1 MMELLNNYMP
11 QTEFESYEEFSEK
24 FKINV
29 PKVFDFARDIV
40 DGWAAAEP
48 EKIALVYCDDNGF
61 ERTFT
66 FTEVSE
72 RSKRMASY
80 FKSLGIQ
87 PGDRVITLMRRRW
100 EYWILAVALHRMG
113 AVLVPASIQLTT
125 KDIVYRVDSAEAK
138 MIIAIDDDF
147 VRAQIAPV
155 KDKCETLEHIVIVS
169 DDPVSDYHDLNNEY
183 PKFDLYEEPVCRT
196 NDDEMVIYFTS
207 GTSGY
212 PKMAIHNRTYPLGH
226 ITTAKYM
233 QRVLNNGLHVTQAD
247 SGWAKFG
254 WGNIYGQWICG
265 TAILGYDP
273 IRFDAGNFLKAI
285 ETHKPTT
292 ICVPP
297 TMYRL
302 MLHHGITKKQF
313 ETVTWFATAG
323 EPLSDEVNREWK
335 EITGQDIHQGFGQ
348 SEGSPICSTFEWLE
362 IRSGSMGKPSPLYDV
377 RLLAADGGYCDAGEE
392 GEIVIIPAEK
402 QVGLLTRY
410 SLNRENIQPLQ
421 GGVYHTGD
429 IGYKDTDGY
438 FYYVC
443 RNDDMIKSSGYR
455 IGPYEI
461 ESVLNT
467 HPAVKESAIVG
478 MPDEIRGQ
486 IICAIVVLRDGYAPS
501 DQLTKEL
508 QTHVKKNTAPYKYPR
523 VIKYIGD
530 IPKTTSGKIMRKDLK
545 ALAESLEA

>member
-1 MMELLNNYMP
+1 MELLKNYMP
-11 QTEFESYEEFSEK
+11 QTEFESYEEFAEK
-24 FKINV
+24 FKIVV
-29 PKVFDFARDIV
+29 PENFDFARDIV
-40 DGWAAAEP
+40 DEWARLEP
-48 EKIALVYCDDNGF
+48 EKIALVYCDDTGF

-66 FTEVSE
+66 FTEISE
-72 RSKRMASY
+72 RSKKMASY
-80 FKSLGIQ
+80 FKSLGIA

-125 KDIVYRVDSAEAK
+125 KDIAYRVNSAEAK

-147 VRAQIAPV
+147 VKTQLAPV
-155 KDKCETLEHIVIVS
+155 KEQCETLKHIVLVGDEPIE
-169 DDPVSDYHDLNNEY
+169 DYCDLNREY
-183 PKFDLYEEPVCRT
+183 EKFDLYEEPVCRT

-233 QRVLNNGLHVTQAD
+233 QRVLNNGLHLTQSD

-265 TAILGYDP
+265 TAIFGYDP
-273 IRFDAGNFLKAI
+273 LRFDAESFVKVIAKY
-285 ETHKPTT
+285 KPTT

-302 MLHHGITKKQF
+302 MLHNGIKKEQF
-313 ETVTWFATAG
+313 DSVTWFATAG
-323 EPLSDEVNREWK
+323 EPLSDEVNKEWTD
-335 EITGQDIHQGFGQ
+335 ITGKQIHVGFGQ
-348 SEGSPICSTFEWLE
+348 SEGSPICCTFEWLDV
-362 IRSGSMGKPSPLYDV
+362 RSGSMGRPSPLYDV
-377 RLLAADGGYCDAGEE
+377 RILAADGGYCDAGEE

-402 QVGLLTRY
+402 QVGLLTKY
-410 SLNRENIQPLQ
+410 SLNREAIQPLQ

-429 IGYKDTDGY
+429 VAYKDTDGY

-486 IICAIVVLRDGYAPS
+486 IICAIIVLREGFTPS
-501 DQLTKEL
+501 EQLTKEL

-523 VIKYIGD
+523 VVKYISD

-545 ALAESLEA
+545 ALAESID

>member
-1 MMELLNNYMP
+1 MELLKNYMP
-11 QTEFESYEEFSEK
+11 QTEFESYEEFAEK
-24 FKINV
+24 FKIVV
-29 PKVFDFARDIV
+29 PENFDFARDIV
-40 DGWAAAEP
+40 DEWARLEP
-48 EKIALVYCDDNGF
+48 EKIALVYCDDTGF

-66 FTEVSE
+66 FTEISE
-72 RSKRMASY
+72 RSKKMASY
-80 FKSLGIQ
+80 FASLGIE

-125 KDIVYRVDSAEAK
+125 KDIAYRVNSAEAK

-147 VRAQIAPV
+147 VKTQLKPV
-155 KDKCETLEHIVIVS
+155 PEQCETLKHIVLVGDEPIEG
-169 DDPVSDYHDLNNEY
+169 YCDLNREY
-183 PKFDLYEEPVCRT
+183 EKFDLYEEPVCRT

-233 QRVLNNGLHVTQAD
+233 QRVLNNGLHLTQSD

-265 TAILGYDP
+265 TAIFGYDP
-273 IRFDAGNFLKAI
+273 LRFDAESFVEVIAK
-285 ETHKPTT
+285 HKPTT

-302 MLHHGITKKQF
+302 MLHNGIKAEQF
-313 ETVTWFATAG
+313 SSVTWFATAG
-323 EPLSDEVNREWK
+323 EPLSDEVNREWT
-335 EITGQDIHQGFGQ
+335 EITGKQIHVGFGQ
-348 SEGSPICSTFEWLE
+348 SEGSPICCTFEWLDV
-362 IRSGSMGKPSPLYDV
+362 RSGSMGRPSPLYDV
-377 RLLAADGGYCDAGEE
+377 RILASDGGYCDAGEE

-402 QVGLLTRY
+402 QVGLLTKY
-410 SLNRENIQPLQ
+410 SLNREAIQPLQ

-429 IGYKDTDGY
+429 VAYKDTDGY

-486 IICAIVVLRDGYAPS
+486 LICAIIVLREGYTPS
-501 DQLTKEL
+501 EQLTKEL

-523 VIKYIGD
+523 VVKYISD

-545 ALAESLEA
+545 ALAESID

>member
-1 MMELLNNYMP
+1 MELLNNYMP
-11 QTEFESYEEFSEK
+11 QTKFSSYEEFSEK

-29 PKVFDFARDIV
+29 PENFDFARDIV
-40 DGWAAAEP
+40 DKWAEAEP
-48 EKIALVYCDDNGF
+48 EKVALIYCDDNGF

-66 FTEVSE
+66 FAEISE

-80 FKSLGIQ
+80 FKSLGIGA
-87 PGDRVITLMRRRW
+87 GDRVITLMRRRW
-100 EYWILAVALHRMG
+100 EYWALAVAIHRLG

-125 KDIVYRVDSAEAK
+125 KDISYRIDSAEAK
-138 MIIAIDDDF
+138 MLIAIDDEF
-147 VRAQIAPV
+147 VRKQIEPLM
-155 KDKCETLEHIVIVS
+155 DSCETLKHILIVG
-169 DDPVSDYHDLNNEY
+169 DEPVSDYHDFNKEY
-183 PKFDLYEEPVCRT
+183 PEFDLYDEPVNRK
-196 NDDEMVIYFTS
+196 NNDEMVIYFTS

-212 PKMAIHNRTYPLGH
+212 PKMAIHDRTYPLGH

-233 QRVLNNGLHVTQAD
+233 QRVLNNGLHLTQAD

-273 IRFDAGNFLKAI
+273 IRFDAGRFLDTIAKF
-285 ETHKPTT
+285 KPTT
-292 ICVPP
+292 LCVPP

-302 MLHHGITKKQF
+302 MLHHGIRAEQF
-313 ETVTWFATAG
+313 KSVTWFATAG

-335 EITGQDIHQGFGQ
+335 EITGQDIHVGFGQ

-362 IRSGSMGKPSPLYDV
+362 VRSGSMGRPSPLYDV
-377 RLLAADGGYCDAGEE
+377 RILASDGGYCDAGEE

-410 SLNRENIQPLQ
+410 SLNREQIQPLE

-429 IGYKDTDGY
+429 IAYKDTDGY

-486 IICAIVVLRDGYAPS
+486 LICGIIVLREGFEPS
-501 DQLTKEL
+501 EQLTKEL
-508 QTHVKKNTAPYKYPR
+508 QTYVKKNTAPYKYPR
-523 VIKYIGD
+523 VIKYFHEL
-530 IPKTTSGKIMRKDLK
+530 PKTTSGKIMRKDLK
-545 ALAESLEA
+545 ALAESIE